1 MIEDSVTTDP
11 RGMNTA
17 VDDVMKVVTDLKIE
31 AEKILAHLVN
41 QGRIETKIATL
52 ELNIERLAR
61 SVMAATQ
68 RVELR

>member
-1 MIEDSVTTDP
+1 MIEGNVTTGP
-11 RGMNTA
+11 HVMNNALDA
-17 VDDVMKVVTDLKIE
+17 VKKVGTDLKIE
-31 AEKILAHLVN
+31 AGKILAHLVN

-61 SVMAATQ
+61 SVMAAAQ